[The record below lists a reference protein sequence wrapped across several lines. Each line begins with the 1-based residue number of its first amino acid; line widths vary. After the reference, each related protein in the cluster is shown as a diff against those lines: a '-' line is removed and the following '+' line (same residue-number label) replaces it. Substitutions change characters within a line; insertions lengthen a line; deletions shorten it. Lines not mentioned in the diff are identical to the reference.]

1 MIAACEKWLGVGR
14 RARLCGV
21 LMLGLSGQGVLATG
35 ASNLRM
41 EGQEDGVLRLTYI
54 RPTGGAGITG
64 YNYIVDGL
72 RYQMQH
78 NEDLAGV
85 WRAEM
90 LRVEALEAGPE
101 SDLES
106 VELSIP
112 ERLRPGEARF
122 FRLDITPVDSAH
134 VPGYPTIAEVGLGQE
149 PAFEDDFEPD
159 WEDVQTAWRVATWLQ
174 NGTQMSPERCRTDG
188 EGHMVQTVLA
198 GGPPYYGGSMETVGE
213 YGWGRWVARVRPSPV
228 FGVLNS
234 MFIKDW
240 DNRQTPEQNGDG
252 TKAEIDFE
260 FLSHSYGPGYGE
272 VHIAVHF
279 SDAKPLFAMDIP
291 LDFNPSDAFHE
302 WGFDI
307 LPDRIVWHV
316 DGKFLHEWIYTDT
329 HAMNENYEFF
339 FNSWTKPTW
348 ILGPPAKDAH
358 YHIDWV
364 RFYPLR

>member
-1 MIAACEKWLGVGR
+1 MIPAYGKRLRDGCW
-14 RARLCGV
+14 ARLCGV
-21 LMLGLSGQGVLATG
+21 LILGLSGTGLWAAGATE
-35 ASNLRM
+35 LRID
-41 EGQEDGVLRLTYI
+41 GWEDGAIRLSYT
-54 RPTGGAGITG
+54 RPAGGAGITG
-64 YNYIVDGL
+64 YNYTVDGL
-72 RYQMQH
+72 RYQLQQDA
-78 NEDLAGV
+78 DLAGT
-85 WRAEM
+85 WQTGL
-90 LRVEALEAGPE
+90 LRVETIETGPE
-101 SDLES
+101 NGMES
-106 VELSIP
+106 VELSVP
-112 ERLRPGEARF
+112 EGLQPGAARF
-122 FRLDITPVDSAH
+122 FRLVTEAVDSGEA
-134 VPGYPTIAEVGLGQE
+134 PGIPSLAEAGLQPE
-149 PAFEDDFEPD
+149 PAFADDFEPG
-159 WEDVQTAWRVATWLQ
+159 WEEVQTAWRVATWLQ

-198 GGPPYYGGSMETVGE
+198 GGPPYYGGSMETEGE

-228 FGVLNS
+228 YGVLNS
-234 MFIKDW
+234 VFIKDW
-240 DNRQTPEQNGDG
+240 DNRETPEDDGDG

-260 FLSHSYGPGYGE
+260 FLSYSYGPGYGE

-279 SDAKPLFAMDIP
+279 ADAKPLWEMDIP

-307 LPDRIVWHV
+307 LPDRVIWHV

-348 ILGPPAKDAH
+348 ILGPPSEDAH